1 MAISRADLP
10 HSATEHPDNA
20 NLLLALTDL
29 QDVSDYAR
37 EEGFPIPSDAA
48 IDSAE
53 RLLRDIHAITPLHL
67 EVYPTP
73 DGEIAVHVPNGRG
86 RSVML
91 LCGSDGGALCMAN
104 LESGHRRKRYATA
117 DALPDKFLR
126 RAFVDLE
133 SERG

>member
-10 HSATEHPDNA
+10 HSATEHSDNST
-20 NLLLALTDL
+20 LLVALTDL
-29 QDVSDYAR
+29 REVSDYAR
-37 EEGFPIPSDAA
+37 EEDFPMPSNTA
-48 IDSAE
+48 IDNAE
-53 RLLRDIHAITPLHL
+53 HLLKEIHAITPMHI

-91 LCGSDGGALCMAN
+91 LCGSDGGALCLAN
-104 LESGHRRKRYATA
+104 LESGHRRKSYATA
-117 DALPDKFLR
+117 DALPDDFLR
-126 RAFVDLE
+126 QALGDLE